1 VGDDPHVVDA
11 HRHGIDVD
19 ERHLAAHGVQLL
31 WVEPV
36 GAGVDVVSH
45 GCGAGRARPSLRA

>member
-1 VGDDPHVVDA
+1 MGDDPHVVDA